1 MDLIEQ
7 GYEDAGNPLDV
18 VEHLAEVSEWQIE
31 RAGED
36 EVTLTLRAAWCDL
49 AVSLS
54 WMEDLEVLHLAATL
68 DMKVPAS
75 RRTAVT
81 QLLALINSR
90 LWLGHFDMWEQDG
103 ELIYRS
109 ALPLTDGAS
118 FTTSQ
123 SVMLVESA
131 TEAVDRFYQA
141 FQFVVWA
148 GQAPQTALDHALF
161 ETAGRA

>member
-7 GYEDAGNPLDV
+7 AFEDAGNPLDV
-18 VEHLAEVSEWQIE
+18 VEHLAEMSAWPVE

-49 AVSLS
+49 SVSLS
-54 WMEDLEVLHLAATL
+54 WMEEMEVLHLAATL
-68 DMKVPAS
+68 DMKVPAG
-75 RRTAVT
+75 RRAAVT
-81 QLLALINSR
+81 QLLMLINSR

-131 TEAVDRFYQA
+131 VDAVDRFYQA
-141 FQFVVWA
+141 FQFVTWA
-148 GQAPQTALDHALF
+148 GQTPQTALDHALF
-161 ETAGRA
+161 ETMGRA